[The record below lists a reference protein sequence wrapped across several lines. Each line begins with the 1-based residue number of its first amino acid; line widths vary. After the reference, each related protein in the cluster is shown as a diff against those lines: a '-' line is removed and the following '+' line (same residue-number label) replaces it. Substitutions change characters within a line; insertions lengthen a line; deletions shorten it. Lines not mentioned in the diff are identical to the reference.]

1 MLQLANLSSTSQ
13 QSLPQTKMVLTDL
26 LLWCISQVDPIA
38 RERGIEFKAD
48 IRPVAIMGT
57 EDHFK
62 MLFVNLL
69 SNAVIYSHRNGQVHI
84 GCSLSPNSEPIVT
97 IADNGIGI
105 PANKLPRI
113 FEEHYR
119 TKEAVQHN
127 KESSGLGLA
136 IVKYVAEMYRICI
149 RVESRPGVGTKF
161 VLKFPALE

>member
-1 MLQLANLSSTSQ
+1 
-13 QSLPQTKMVLTDL
+13 MVG
-26 LLWCISQVDPIA
+26 A
-38 RERGIEFKAD
+38 
-48 IRPVAIMGT
+48 

-69 SNAVIYSHRNGQVHI
+69 SNAVRYSHRNGQVRI
-84 GCSLSPNSEPIVT
+84 CCFRGPNSEPVIT

-136 IVKYVAEMYRICI
+136 IVKYVAEMCRIRI
-149 RVESRPGVGTKF
+149 RVESRPGFGTKF
-161 VLKFPALE
+161 ELKFPASDEDLGDNKKGETKWPIS

>member
-1 MLQLANLSSTSQ
+1 MVSTE
-13 QSLPQTKMVLTDL
+13 L
-26 LLWCISQVDPIA
+26 LLWCMSQIDPIA
-38 RERGIEFKAD
+38 RERDVVFKAD
-48 IRPVAIMGT
+48 VRPVAMVGT

-69 SNAVIYSHRNGQVHI
+69 SNAVRYSHRNGQVDI
-84 GCSLSPNSEPIVT
+84 SCFRGPNSGAIVT

-119 TKEAVQHN
+119 TKEGVQHN
-127 KESSGLGLA
+127 RESSGLGLA
-136 IVKYVAEMYRICI
+136 IVKHVAEMYKIRI

-161 VLKFPALE
+161 ELKFPPNSS